1 MTAGSTGT
9 GRIAIL
15 FGPPGSGKGT
25 QASFIANT
33 FNLAHVSTGDVLRTE
48 VERQSELGREVEP
61 IMDTGLLV
69 PDDLVVRVIQ
79 QRLRNPNSHE
89 GFLLDGF
96 PRTLPQAMALD
107 AMLKSHG
114 LKVDTVISLEVPR
127 DLLQERILKRAAEEG
142 RSDDT
147 PETVETRMQVYESE
161 TAPVLDY
168 YEHHKARVLHIDGVG
183 SIEEVQR
190 RIVNAYLGKSDNGAA
205 A

>member
-1 MTAGSTGT
+1 MTAGGTGT

-25 QASFIANT
+25 QASFIAT
-33 FNLAHVSTGDVLRTE
+33 SFNLAHVSTGDVLRAQ
-48 VERQSELGREVEP
+48 VERHTELGREVEP
-61 IMDTGLLV
+61 IMEAGLLV

-79 QRLRNPNSHE
+79 HRLRDPDSHE

-107 AMLKSHG
+107 TMLRNQG
-114 LKVDTVISLEVPR
+114 MKVDTVISLEVPR
-127 DLLQERILKRAAEEG
+127 DVLKDRLLKRAAEEG

-168 YEHHKARVLHIDGVG
+168 YEHHNGRVLHIDGVG

-190 RIVNAYLGKSDNGAA
+190 RIVDAYLGSSDNGAA